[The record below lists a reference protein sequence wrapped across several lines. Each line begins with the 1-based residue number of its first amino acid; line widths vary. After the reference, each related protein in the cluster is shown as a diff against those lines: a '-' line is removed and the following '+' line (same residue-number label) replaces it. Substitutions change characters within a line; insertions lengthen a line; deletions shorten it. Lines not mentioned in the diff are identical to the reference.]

1 MLHALK
7 NFHKVRFQKN
17 VGFNELPRTIAD
29 KRKVIARTYL
39 QAKPSVIVKPGRRYG
54 STWMDRFIQQRQG
67 VNLCD
72 ICSTLYGSDL
82 QGPKYS
88 YRIDRTGL
96 KLGDCDGCGGTGH
109 PDTLYP
115 YYPSEKFPQLRLKP
129 NPNFITKGV
138 T

>member
-7 NFHKVRFQKN
+7 NFHQVRLN
-17 VGFNELPRTIAD
+17 STVGLKDLPRDIAG
-29 KRKVIARTYL
+29 KRHVIANTY
-39 QAKPSVIVKPGRRYG
+39 QKAKSSVIIKPGRRLG
-54 STWMDRFIQQRQG
+54 APWLDRFIAIRTG
-67 VNLCD
+67 VSLCD
-72 ICSTLYGSDL
+72 ICSTLYGADL
-82 QGPKYS
+82 RSPKYS

-115 YYPSEKFPQLRLKP
+115 YYPSEKFEQLRLKI
-129 NPNFITKGV
+129 NPNLTTKGV